1 MELTYGNQTV
11 NFYEHGAPE
20 TIPLSLSGGL
30 DSASLFY
37 LVSKHFPESQVVPFS
52 CRDLQAPLD
61 ADAANDIT
69 RWMQAQFPKN
79 KIQDIQIFDF
89 DAHTEKY
96 VTNEEVDQV
105 IAEEPRFTGMRRTQV
120 SKMIQID
127 NISIDIMRANPGSV
141 RLDGMTRNPPT
152 NEMKDQGFFDKAERR
167 RDKEL
172 PHMNNWI
179 LFPLDKYPPYAAY
192 NNIYKPYL
200 NVDKKF
206 VAGVF
211 IENNLMDT
219 LYPLTRSCV
228 GTVKETKNFTKECGH
243 CFWCH
248 EKKWAFKL

>member
-1 MELTYGNQTV
+1 MELTYGNQTI
-11 NFYEHGAPE
+11 NLYEHGAPE
-20 TIPLSLSGGL
+20 KIPLSLSGGL

-37 LVSKHFPESQVVPFS
+37 LISKHFPESEVIPFS

-69 RWMQAQFPKN
+69 RWMQTEFPEN

-96 VTNEEVDQV
+96 VTNQEVDSVTQQ
-105 IAEEPRFTGMRRTQV
+105 EPRFVGMRRTQV
-120 SKMIQID
+120 SKIIQID
-127 NISIDIMRANPGSV
+127 DISNNIMRANPGTV

-152 NEMKDQGFFDKAERR
+152 NEMKEQGFYDKAERR
-167 RDKEL
+167 RDKEV
-172 PHMNNWI
+172 PYANPWI
-179 LFPLDKYPPYAAY
+179 IFTPDKYHPQAAY
-192 NNIYKPYL
+192 NNIYKPYV

-219 LYPLTRSCV
+219 LFPLTRSCV
-228 GTVKETKNFTKECGH
+228 GTVRETENFTKECGH

-248 EKKWAFKL
+248 EKKWAFTL